1 LSVFKFIP
9 LFVYLLIA
17 YLIVFAVQGENATTV
32 LSSVIVSINLFSGAV
47 FNLTWN
53 GVLLNLGIIFLFIEI
68 IKSTRTTNA
77 SIIDHMLSALVFIGF
92 LVVFIVMKGA
102 ASEAFF
108 VIMMMSLVD
117 VIAGFS
123 ITITSAR
130 KDFSVDRQL

>member
-1 LSVFKFIP
+1 LSIFKFIP

-17 YLIVFAVQGENATTV
+17 YLIVFALQGENASAV
-32 LSSVIVSINLFSGAV
+32 LASVVVSMNLFSGAV
-47 FNLTWN
+47 FNLSWN
-53 GVLLNLGIIFLFIEI
+53 GVLLILGVLFLFIEI
-68 IKSTRTTNA
+68 IKSTRTSNA

-102 ASEAFF
+102 ASEAYF
-108 VIMMMSLVD
+108 VLMMMSLVD

-130 KDFSVDRQL
+130 KDFTVDR